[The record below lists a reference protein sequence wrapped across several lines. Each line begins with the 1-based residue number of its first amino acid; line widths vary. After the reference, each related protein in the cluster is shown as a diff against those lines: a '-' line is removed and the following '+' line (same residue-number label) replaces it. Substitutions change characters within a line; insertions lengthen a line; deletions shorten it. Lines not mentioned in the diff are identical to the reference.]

1 MGEIKHIFESPKADD
16 ADATLVRPSDWNS
29 VHNYTMQDAI
39 SAGTQVAASGTVIFA
54 DSNGVTFGLSGS
66 SQLTATVSTNYVTGA
81 GNTSKYGHAWELT
94 GNTAGTTSSLQ
105 GSKWYLEGGNSLTV
119 SGNSNTIKF
128 SVGNYITTAR
138 GSTDAVGL
146 NTAQTNVTW
155 TVNSSGISLNA
166 GGYAGTT
173 TAATSATLTLDSGGL
188 RVSIGPY
195 ITTADLSANS
205 SKYAQAWELTGNTAG
220 TTSSLQGTKW
230 YLDGGNSITVSGNSN
245 TIKFSVGNYLTTAAL
260 SGDTTKYGQAWEL
273 TGNTA
278 GTTSSAQGTKWYF
291 DGGNSIT
298 VSGNSNTIKFSVG
311 NYITTARA
319 STDAIGLN
327 TAKTNVT
334 WTVNSSGLSLDA
346 GGYAGTGTSATN
358 ATITMNTNGLAISVA
373 APGAAAEANWMHLLG
388 AQTAGNTTASG
399 STIGLSGVGAITLSG
414 ANDSQVKFSVPQ
426 TSSLVGTSGL
436 SVSTNGST
444 ISVYPSPASYFSWGF
459 PLAASTSLTLGGSS
473 LFLEPVVIQWPVSAS
488 YVRFPVSQGFGSTSQ
503 TSGGAGGSATL
514 NVSHTYYMLLFTQN
528 VGASSRSLNTYL
540 STTQTSCMQIQ
551 QSQAASNQQTI
562 SHFFTYPVTGNSSVG
577 FTTGYNPSNVS
588 IQISTTHLTAFT
600 GARFLDIPFA
610 TILTPGNYWL
620 GLQMS
625 SATASTSN
633 GRNYTNITAATMRN
647 SFYAESQ
654 VSANINEMGGN
665 TTAGSNM
672 WGGLGHGWWTTDTNG
687 RTTASINLAQV
698 STIANQPI
706 VPFVVVRQA

>member
-1 MGEIKHIFESPKADD
+1 MGVINHIFTSPKADD

-29 VHNYTMQDAI
+29 AHAYTMQDAI
-39 SAGTQVAASGTVIFA
+39 SAGSQVATSGSVVFA
-54 DSNGVTFGLSGS
+54 DSNGVTFGMSGS
-66 SQLTATVSTNYVTGA
+66 SQVTATVSTNYVTGA
-81 GNTSKYGHAWELT
+81 ANTSKYGHAWELT
-94 GNTAGTTSSLQ
+94 GNTAGTTSSAQ
-105 GSKWYLEGGNSLTV
+105 GTKWYFEGGNRLTV
-119 SGNSNTIKF
+119 SGSSNTILF
-128 SVGNYITTAR
+128 SAGNYITTAR
-138 GSTDAVGL
+138 ASNDAIGLNTAQTNVTWTVNSSGLSLNAGGYAGTGTAATSATLTLDTSGLSISIGPYITTARRSTDAVGL

-195 ITTADLSANS
+195 ITTA
-205 SKYAQAWELTGNTAG
+205 
-220 TTSSLQGTKW
+220 
-230 YLDGGNSITVSGNSN
+230 
-245 TIKFSVGNYLTTAAL
+245 AL

-273 TGNTA
+273 GGNTA

-298 VSGNSNTIKFSVG
+298 VSGNSNTIRFSVG
-311 NYITTARA
+311 NYLTTAALSNHSHGNPTLALTNLTGTTA
-319 STDAIGLN
+319 SASNGFT
-327 TAKTNVT
+327 
-334 WTVNSSGLSLDA
+334 LSL
-346 GGYAGTGTSATN
+346 SAN
-358 ATITMNTNGLAISVA
+358 D
-373 APGAAAEANWMHLLG
+373 PGAAAEANWMHLLG

-414 ANDSQVKFSVPQ
+414 AGDSQVKFSVPQ
-426 TSSLVGTSGL
+426 TSSIVGALGA
-436 SVSTNGST
+436 SVSVNGST
-444 ISVYPSPASYFSWGF
+444 ISVYPSPASYFAWPGDPF
-459 PLAASTSLTLGGSS
+459 AASTTLTLGGSS
-473 LFLEPVVIQWPVSAS
+473 LFLEPVVIPWPVSAS

-503 TSGGAGGSATL
+503 TTGGANGSATF

-551 QSQAASNQQTI
+551 QSQAATNQQTV

-577 FTTGYNPSNVS
+577 FTTGYNPTNAS
-588 IQISTTHLTAFT
+588 IQISTTHLTAFN
-600 GARFLDIPFA
+600 GAHFLDIPFA
-610 TILTPGNYWL
+610 TVLTPGNYWL
-620 GLQMS
+620 GLQLS

-647 SFYAESQ
+647 SFYAQSQ
-654 VSANINEMGGN
+654 VSANIQDMGAN

-672 WGGLGHGWWTTDTNG
+672 WGGVGHGWWTTDTNG

-706 VPFVVVRQA
+706 VPFLVVRHA